1 MNVVYGPNE
10 AGKTTLNE
18 LVKGVLFGWPA
29 ARGEANPYRPEN
41 ADRSGSLFFKDE
53 ATGDV
58 VELKRVKN
66 TDELNPPA
74 PLLTNIDRETYET
87 MFSLTSDELLRL
99 DRHSDITAR
108 LLTAGSGTSASPA
121 HALESISAQIKAL
134 TSRSAQNPDAIGSLK
149 NEQSRLRTLVQTSR
163 AEADNLRE
171 QEHMLALL
179 RPRRDL
185 MRETQDRL
193 NSEIENLTQT
203 ATQVSSLDAR
213 IASLQQDLAKSLEI
227 ANRQTP
233 LRLCLI
239 MILPN

>member
-1 MNVVYGPNE
+1 MAKKPKISKSIPSYFLEHIKMTSFGKFANIIVGPFGPGMNVVYGPNE

-41 ADRSGSLFFKDE
+41 TDRSGSLFFKDE

-66 TDELNPPA
+66 TDELNPPV

-149 NEQSRLRTLVQTSR
+149 RTESTENSCANEPSRSG
-163 AEADNLRE
+163 
-171 QEHMLALL
+171 
-179 RPRRDL
+179 
-185 MRETQDRL
+185 
-193 NSEIENLTQT
+193 
-203 ATQVSSLDAR
+203 
-213 IASLQQDLAKSLEI
+213 
-227 ANRQTP
+227 
-233 LRLCLI
+233 
-239 MILPN
+239 